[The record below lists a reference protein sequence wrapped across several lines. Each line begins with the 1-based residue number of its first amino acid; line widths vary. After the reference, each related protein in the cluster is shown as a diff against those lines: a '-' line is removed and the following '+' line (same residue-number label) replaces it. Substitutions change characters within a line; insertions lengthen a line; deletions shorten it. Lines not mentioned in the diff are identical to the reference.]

1 MRMLTAI
8 AICIYSALMMGGQ
21 AWAQQP
27 PQVIKTITAAQ
38 VSTALQAAGYRAS
51 VLSNKDG
58 SKYVKTAMNNFNTFV
73 LLANCSGDDCT
84 SLVFY
89 FAWAKDA
96 SLTVN
101 FANAWNSQWRYAKA
115 YLESDGTFV
124 FTYDLNL
131 DGGITMDSVRKNAVL
146 FDGLLAELIK
156 MGR

>member
-38 VSTALQAAGYRAS
+38 VATALQAAGYRAS
-51 VLSNKDG
+51 VLTGTDG
-58 SKYVKTAMNNFNTFV
+58 GKYVKTAMNNYNTFV
-73 LLANCSGDDCT
+73 LMANCTGEDCT

-89 FAWAKDA
+89 FAWTKDA

-115 YLESDGTFV
+115 YVENDGTFV
-124 FTYDLNL
+124 FTYDVNL
-131 DGGITMDSVRKNAVL
+131 DGGITIENVRKSAVL
-146 FDGLLAELIK
+146 FDGLLAELVK
-156 MGR
+156 MKR